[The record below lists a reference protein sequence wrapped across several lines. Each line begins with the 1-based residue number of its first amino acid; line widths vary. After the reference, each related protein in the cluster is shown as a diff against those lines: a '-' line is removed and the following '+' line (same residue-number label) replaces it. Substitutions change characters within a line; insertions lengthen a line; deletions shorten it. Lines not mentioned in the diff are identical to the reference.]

1 MNTRFKHLGRGVG
14 LASLLLISL
23 PNSFAADGHA
33 DHTSHQQMSEET
45 GHDTHEDTES
55 EHEGHDSVEQDHSD
69 EDGHEEGHSEEEGHI
84 EVDADRAEAA
94 GITTAKVGSKTI
106 TESLLLYG
114 RTEPDPQKVSHVR
127 ARYPGLIRRVY
138 PALGE
143 RVASGKP
150 ILSIESNQS
159 LQRYSVKAPI
169 SGTVVQRHANA
180 GEFAGDNE
188 LLTIADYSQLWV
200 SLSVFPQDAERI
212 RAGQVVRLRASAR
225 AATSEISFINP
236 GTGERPS
243 IMARLPLNNSDGQWS
258 PGLLVEG
265 EVIVAEQAVPLAIA
279 NEALQ
284 TVEGESVVFRQTDDG
299 FEVTPVTLGRRDAR
313 HSEVLA
319 GLQAGQII
327 AVQNSYLL
335 KAELE
340 KSGASHDH

>member
-1 MNTRFKHLGRGVG
+1 MNTIFKHLGRGVG

-23 PNSFAADGHA
+23 PNSFAADDHA
-33 DHTSHQQMSEET
+33 DHTSHQHMSEET
-45 GHDTHEDTES
+45 GHDAHEDN
-55 EHEGHDSVEQDHSD
+55 GSVEQDHYD

-84 EVDADRAEAA
+84 EVDADRAAAA
-94 GITTAKVGSKTI
+94 GITTAKAGPETI

-127 ARYPGLIRRVY
+127 ARYPGLIRQVY

-143 RVASGKP
+143 RVVSGKAV
-150 ILSIESNQS
+150 LSIESNES
-159 LQRYSVKAPI
+159 LQRYTVRAPI

-200 SLSVFPQDAERI
+200 SLSVFPQDAERV
-212 RAGQVVRLRASAR
+212 RAGQVVRLKASKR
-225 AATSEISFINP
+225 AAASEISFINP

-265 EVIVAEQAVPLAIA
+265 EVIVAEQAVSVAIA

-299 FEVTPVTLGRRDAR
+299 FEVTPVTLGRQDAR

-319 GLQAGQII
+319 GLQAGQNI